1 MGYLVEQ
8 YRENKEAL
16 LDNLYKAKMEICKA
30 IEELEDES
38 EMMERSNYRMNR
50 RSNMRGR
57 YDY

>member
-8 YRENKEAL
+8 YRENKETL
-16 LDNLYKAKMEICKA
+16 LDSLYKAKMEICKA